1 MPARKPPPPD
11 EKPQRERFI
20 EGARE
25 LGASEDPE
33 DFERVFRQVMK
44 PKTVTASGSPPRR
57 NGKPTAA

>member
-1 MPARKPPPPD
+1 MPARKPRPAD

-33 DFERVFRQVMK
+33 DFERVFDAVVRRKLGLQRAV
-44 PKTVTASGSPPRR
+44 PKRRIKASS
-57 NGKPTAA
+57 